1 MFLNPKALEAT
12 HPTIGE
18 SWVGSGGSR
27 RRVVR
32 SSFDLFLVSTE
43 RMRSVIV
50 CTKPSLLC
58 WWDGPPESRV
68 HQTQESG
75 HPQQLFSVR
84 GWNFG
89 WPLSHWGST
98 MWAEMIGVPGKH
110 WQPRQRVTEHQET
123 VERTCEPSSPR
134 AADYIVPFHSQPTSH
149 TTLAFPWYPLV
160 LIVCTFL
167 FVEGRGPS
175 KSGFL

>member
-43 RMRSVIV
+43 RMRSVTV

-58 WWDGPPESRV
+58 WWDGPPESRI

-89 WPLSHWGST
+89 SPLSHWGST

-110 WQPRQRVTEHQET
+110 WQPRQRVTKHQET